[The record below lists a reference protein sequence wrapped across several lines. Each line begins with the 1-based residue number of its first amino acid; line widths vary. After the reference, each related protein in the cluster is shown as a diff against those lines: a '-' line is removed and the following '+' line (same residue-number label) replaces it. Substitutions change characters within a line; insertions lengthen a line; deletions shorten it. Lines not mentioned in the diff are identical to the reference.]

1 MTERQ
6 GCSGDGISIRIP
18 TADPYP
24 WRFSW
29 GSRYPRQSPGL
40 PRGRNFYPHIYL
52 PHTHTHGDPHGDSH
66 THGRPA
72 ERSPCRFTRRNTP
85 EYRDVSRSAARRRGH
100 RVLPVRAAAARRLAA
115 SADISCRRAD
125 RPTWRGA
132 RSGATGNRRFVGRRD
147 VTRPRDIR
155 DESASF
161 AKRPPASGRALS
173 THARVVSCATWMY
186 NARRRPVASS
196 TGNDVTPRQVRWI
209 TSSCRE
215 DVKSRRS
222 R

>member
-1 MTERQ
+1 MATEFPSAYPPQTHTHGDFLGDPDTHGRVQ
-6 GCSGDGISIRIP
+6 GCRGDGISIPIYTYPIPIPMGIPMGIPTP
-18 TADPYP
+18 TADLLNVHRVVLLDATRP
-24 WRFSW
+24 ST
-29 GSRYPRQSPGL
+29 GTSP
-40 PRGRNFYPHIYL
+40 
-52 PHTHTHGDPHGDSH
+52 
-66 THGRPA
+66 
-72 ERSPCRFTRRNTP
+72 
-85 EYRDVSRSAARRRGH
+85 SRSAARRRGH

-125 RPTWRGA
+125 RPTWRSA

-147 VTRPRDIR
+147 VTRPRDVR

-173 THARVVSCATWMY
+173 THARVVSRATWMY
-186 NARRRPVASS
+186 NVRRRPVASS

-215 DVKSRRS
+215 DAKKSRRS